1 MAMGKKKNTQKAQ
14 IRLSGQNIY
23 TDKKNRTIYYDFVTK
38 QGYIVDKKHENQALF
53 FKNRFAVILFAAIL
67 CAGTFLTWLQ
77 AAIVFAVAIVLAEVK
92 FRKSFLKQLEVAQD
106 IDFERKLSP
115 IKYIVENKE
124 KNKVM
129 MLAILYIVFAVLIVL
144 NAYMEQYNS
153 GLIALSIALAVF
165 GVYCSIIH
173 LIAFS
178 KMK

>member
-1 MAMGKKKNTQKAQ
+1 MVMGKKTQKVQ

-23 TDKKNRTIYYDFVTK
+23 TDKKNRTIYYDFISK

-53 FKNRFAVILFAAIL
+53 FKNRFAVIFFAAIL

-77 AAIVFAVAIVLAEVK
+77 AAIVFAVALVLAEFK
-92 FRKSFLKQLEVAQD
+92 FRKSFLKELEVAKD
-106 IDFERKLSP
+106 IDFERRLSP

-124 KNKVM
+124 KNKVI
-129 MLAILYIVFAVLIVL
+129 MLAILYIVFAVLVVL
-144 NAYMEQYNS
+144 NAYMENYTS
-153 GLIALSIALAVF
+153 ALMVLSIALALF
-165 GVYCSIIH
+165 GLYCSIIH

>member
-1 MAMGKKKNTQKAQ
+1 MGKKTQKVQ

-23 TDKKNRTIYYDFVTK
+23 TDKKNRTIYYDFISK

-53 FKNRFAVILFAAIL
+53 FKNRLAIIFFAAVL

-77 AAIVFAVAIVLAEVK
+77 AAIVFAVALVLAEFK
-92 FRKSFLKQLEVAQD
+92 FRKSFLKQLEVAKD
-106 IDFERKLSP
+106 IDFERRLSP

-124 KNKVM
+124 KNKVI
-129 MLAILYIVFAVLIVL
+129 MLAILYIVFAVLVVL
-144 NAYMEQYNS
+144 NAYMENYTS
-153 GLIALSIALAVF
+153 GLMVLSIAFALF
-165 GVYCSIIH
+165 GLYCSIIH

>member
-1 MAMGKKKNTQKAQ
+1 MKIKRCFLKS
-14 IRLSGQNIY
+14 LCS
-23 TDKKNRTIYYDFVTK
+23 
-38 QGYIVDKKHENQALF
+38 YIICCN
-53 FKNRFAVILFAAIL
+53 L

-153 GLIALSIALAVF
+153 GTYRFKYRISCFWCIL
-165 GVYCSIIH
+165 
-173 LIAFS
+173 
-178 KMK
+178 